1 MSTSTGFGQSKE
13 VKEGGARVFYT
24 GVENFKVIAVNPTQT
39 ELGAIYGRDIE
50 FVPEYIGTTNVSDA
64 AGEREVPQVKIDF
77 FLRNEESNINVKC
90 TFYIADTFHKST
102 TGKLKVINDFGNT
115 TWLTEEDVKAKQAP
129 ANMTWY
135 NMSGVKVAKR
145 GEEEVIDFLKNLLNL
160 PIDLSKLTDQ
170 SEAHAK
176 FTADTLKAMFKGD
189 VSLLRQIIDS
199 TNNKVGILLG
209 VKTKADGGLMQACYT
224 RKTLR
229 QYILSSNKADKF
241 KYLQKDLSDAKA
253 NGAYGAVDFGPEDM
267 IIREFKVT
275 PTDIS
280 SSNMPAQVDA
290 FAQEDE
296 SSDNDFDF

>member
-1 MSTSTGFGQSKE
+1 MSTGFGASKE

-24 GVENFKVIAVNPTQT
+24 GVENFKVIAVNPTQA
-39 ELGAIYGRDIE
+39 ELGALYGRDIE
-50 FVPEYIGTTNVSDA
+50 FVPEYLGTTNVSDA
-64 AGEREVPQVKIDF
+64 AGEREVPQLKIDF
-77 FLRNEESNINVKC
+77 FLRNDDSNMNVKC
-90 TFYIADTFHKST
+90 TFYMADTFHKSA

-115 TWLTEEDVKAKQAP
+115 TWLTEDDVKAKNTP
-129 ANMTWY
+129 ENMQWY
-135 NMSGVKVAKR
+135 NPSGVKVAKR

-229 QYILSSNKADKF
+229 QYILSSNKGDKF
-241 KYLQKDLSDAKA
+241 KYLQKDLAEAKA
-253 NGAYGAVDFGPEDM
+253 NGAYGSVDFGPENM
-267 IIREFKVT
+267 VIREFKVT
-275 PTDIS
+275 PTAIS
-280 SSNMPAQVDA
+280 TNNMPAQQDV
-290 FAQEDE
+290 FAGEEAQD
-296 SSDNDFDF
+296 DNDFDF

>member
-1 MSTSTGFGQSKE
+1 MSTGFGQAKE
-13 VKEGGARVFYT
+13 VKEGGARVFFT
-24 GVENFKVIAVNPTQT
+24 GVENFKVIAVNPTQV
-39 ELGAIYGRDIE
+39 ELRALYGRDVE
-50 FVPEYIGTTNVSDA
+50 FNPEYLGTTTVSDA
-64 AGEREVPQVKIDF
+64 AGEREVAQLKIDF
-77 FLRNEESNINVKC
+77 FLRNEESNMNVKC
-90 TFYIADTFHKST
+90 TFYMADTFHKSA

-115 TWLTEEDVKAKQAP
+115 TWLSEEDVKAKQAP
-129 ANMTWY
+129 ANMNWY

-176 FTADTLKAMFKGD
+176 FTADTMKAMFKGD

-199 TNNKVGILLG
+199 TNNKVGVLLG

-241 KYLQKDLSDAKA
+241 KYLQKDLADAKA
-253 NGAYGAVDFGPEDM
+253 NGAYGSVDFGNEDFS
-267 IIREFKVT
+267 IREFKVT
-275 PTDIS
+275 PTAIS
-280 SSNMPAQVDA
+280 TENMPAQQDI
-290 FAQEDE
+290 FAGEE
-296 SSDNDFDF
+296 TEEDNDFNF